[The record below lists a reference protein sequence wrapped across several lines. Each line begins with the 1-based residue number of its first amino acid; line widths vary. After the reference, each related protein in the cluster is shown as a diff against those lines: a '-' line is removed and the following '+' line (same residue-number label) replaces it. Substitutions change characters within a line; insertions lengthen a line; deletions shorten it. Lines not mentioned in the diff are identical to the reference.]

1 MSEPYFMKIHQE
13 ESESQTE
20 ATCWTQKLKLCS
32 TTLAQFQILCL
43 HIPKIIGRRIINT
56 KQEREV
62 TGVNGGL
69 AVHCCP

>member
-13 ESESQTE
+13 ESESQSE
-20 ATCWTQKLKLCS
+20 ATCWTQRLKLCS
-32 TTLAQFQILCL
+32 TTSAQFQILCL